1 MYKIKKAQPF
11 VIEGLNGKYMI
22 PAFSSLSTEDM
33 GEILTLT
40 PETPLSERIPIMKRF
55 LLRFAPELESEGL
68 GDIGYSQIFA
78 AYEKE
83 QNLGEH

>member
-11 VIEGLNGKYMI
+11 IIEGQNGKYYL
-22 PAFSSLSTEDM
+22 PAYSSLSTDDVA
-33 GEILTLT
+33 EIISLT
-40 PETPLSERIPIMKRF
+40 PETPAVDRIKVLKRF
-55 LLRFAPELESEGL
+55 LLKLVPELESEGL
-68 GDIGYSQIFA
+68 GDIGYSQIFQ